1 MHAKIQ
7 VHICSG
13 SQGYSISFPCSQLA
27 CQILYS
33 PHTAMA
39 PQLSLK
45 QRHEVV
51 IEYSRLK
58 NYMHVA
64 KKFGCSPATVKKW
77 VALDTSG
84 RELVRKRRQV
94 SKTLMSKEAN
104 IEASKQLLEGRQG
117 GARYVASELRN
128 KQLVQN
134 KPSAQTVLR
143 AVKAFHEAARDP
155 IVCTMGRPAPL
166 LTARNRAQRVA
177 WCKANLK
184 TDWDRVMFTDR
195 KKFHFR
201 YPGSKVLTCSWKLR
215 SKKNE
220 GGVFQPNHPSTF
232 NVYGGL
238 TSKGTT
244 RLRPVTGT
252 TKKKASFMNA
262 KGQPARNITQNEYKA
277 VLRETLLP
285 GGVGRLETRWVLQQD
300 HDPTHGVATQ
310 VLDDFNKVH
319 DTSVSLVKKWPP
331 HSPDLS
337 PIENVWAIVER
348 EVNAVGCH
356 DFDEYVSTVSRIF
369 QKLDR
374 NIIKKAV
381 CIHA

>member
-1 MHAKIQ
+1 
-7 VHICSG
+7 
-13 SQGYSISFPCSQLA
+13 
-27 CQILYS
+27 
-33 PHTAMA
+33 MA

-51 IEYSRLK
+51 IEYSRVK

-64 KKFGCSPATVKKW
+64 KKVGCSPATVKKW
-77 VALDTSG
+77 VALDSSG
-84 RELVRKRRQV
+84 QELVRKCRQV
-94 SKTLMSKEAN
+94 AKRLMSKEATQ
-104 IEASKQLLEGRQG
+104 EASKQLLEGRQG
-117 GARYVASELRN
+117 GARYVASELR
-128 KQLVQN
+128 KKKLVKK

-143 AVKAFHEAARDP
+143 AVKAFHEAEGDP
-155 IVCTMGRPAPL
+155 IVCTMGRPAPQ

-177 WCKANLK
+177 WCKANLD

-201 YPGSKVLTCSWKLR
+201 YPGSKVLPCTWKLR

-244 RLRPVTGT
+244 KLRPVTGT
-252 TKKKASFMNA
+252 TKRKTSFMNS
-262 KGQPARNITQNEYKA
+262 KGQPARNITQNEYRA
-277 VLRETLLP
+277 VLREALLP
-285 GGVGRLETRWVLQQD
+285 GGVGRLGTSWALQQD
-300 HDPTHGVATQ
+300 NDPTHGVARQ
-310 VLDDFNKVH
+310 VLEDFNKIH
-319 DTSVSLVKKWPP
+319 DTSVSLVKNWPP

-337 PIENVWAIVER
+337 PIENVWAIVDR

-356 DFDEYVSTVSRIF
+356 DFDEYVSTVSRTF

-374 NIIKKAV
+374 NIIRKLFASMPRRLQD
-381 CIHA
+381 CIENDGRRVKY

>member
-1 MHAKIQ
+1 
-7 VHICSG
+7 
-13 SQGYSISFPCSQLA
+13 
-27 CQILYS
+27 
-33 PHTAMA
+33 MA

-51 IEYSRLK
+51 IEYGRLQ
-58 NYMHVA
+58 NYTHVA

-84 RELVRKRRQV
+84 QELVRKRRVV
-94 SKTLMSKEAN
+94 SKTVMSEEATR
-104 IEASKQLLEGRQG
+104 EASKQLQEGRQG
-117 GARYVASELRN
+117 GARYVASELR
-128 KQLVQN
+128 KKKLVKK

-143 AVKAFHEAARDP
+143 AVKAFHEAQGDP
-155 IVCTMGRPAPL
+155 IVCTMGRPAPQ

-184 TDWDRVMFTDR
+184 TDWDRVMFSDR

-244 RLRPVTGT
+244 RLMPVTGT
-252 TKKKASFMNA
+252 TKKKGFFINA

-277 VLRETLLP
+277 VLREALLP
-285 GGVGRLETRWVLQQD
+285 GGVARLGTEWVLQQD
-300 HDPTHGVATQ
+300 NDPTHGVAKH
-310 VLDDFNKVH
+310 VLDDFNRIH
-319 DTSVSLVKKWPP
+319 DTSVSLVKNWPP

-337 PIENVWAIVER
+337 PIENVWAIVDR
-348 EVNAVGCH
+348 EVNALGCQN
-356 DFDEYVSTVSRIF
+356 FDDYVSTVSRIF

-374 NIIKKAV
+374 NIIKKLFASMPRRLQD
-381 CIHA
+381 CIENDGHRVKY